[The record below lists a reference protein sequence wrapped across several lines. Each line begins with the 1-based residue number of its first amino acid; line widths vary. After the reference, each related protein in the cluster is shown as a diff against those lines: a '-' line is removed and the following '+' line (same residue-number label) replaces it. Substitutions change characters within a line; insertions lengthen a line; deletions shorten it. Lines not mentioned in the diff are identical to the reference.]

1 MNRYLYLGFVLVFV
15 SGVSCRRLP
24 NIQGKGSL
32 FLQGIW
38 NEDRV
43 ENSER
48 LLNYTQYKLKF
59 TCDSF
64 YVDLTTHSKV
74 NYYEENCFNN
84 GIWKEYAKGVYQL
97 KNDTLLLDGTY
108 TKANYKQ
115 KVSGCYNIG
124 RFLKTFVV
132 KSSKVDSLLLENITD
147 QRACSLI
154 LKEKINCI
162 PKKL

>member
-1 MNRYLYLGFVLVFV
+1 MT
-15 SGVSCRRLP
+15 STSCRRLP
-24 NIQGKGSL
+24 DVQGKGEV

-38 NEDRV
+38 NEDHV
-43 ENSER
+43 DNSKQ
-48 LLNYTQYKLKF
+48 LLNYTQYKFKF

-74 NYYEENCFNN
+74 NYYDDNCFNN
-84 GIWKEYAKGVYQL
+84 GIWKEYAKGVYRV

-108 TKANYKQ
+108 TKSNYKQ

-132 KSSKVDSLLLENITD
+132 KSSKTDSLLLENITD
-147 QRACSLI
+147 QRACSLS

>member
-1 MNRYLYLGFVLVFV
+1 MNRYFYLGFVLVLTT
-15 SGVSCRRLP
+15 GISCRRLP
-24 NIQGKGSL
+24 NVQGKGSL

-38 NEDRV
+38 NEDKV
-43 ENSER
+43 KNSEQ

-84 GIWKEYAKGVYQL
+84 GVWKEYAKGVYQL

-132 KSSKVDSLLLENITD
+132 KSSKADSLILDNITD
-147 QRACSLI
+147 QRACSLR